1 MASKITFANQ
11 SEVFNKWC
19 QQVDKILSDLPAYT
33 IRGMP
38 LDYSDEEFQDC
49 MRKLQQTS
57 LNFEEFPIY
66 PINEKIA
73 AELCYDHIK
82 GLGDE

>member
-11 SEVFNKWC
+11 SEVFTKWC
-19 QQVDKILSDLPAYT
+19 QQVDKILSDLPANT